1 MESEFEKDIDNNTTL
16 DEFQIHSFNDE
27 NSQYW
32 NFNPYIS
39 FKLGIN
45 EEIPIVEKT
54 NKKVLFLSI
63 KKGRKE
69 KKGKID
75 EYDSGHIHDKYSTD
89 NIKGRI
95 QRHYISFLMEYL
107 NDLLEYFGYKD
118 KFLDIAYQFKKDVS
132 KKYISFLKGI
142 TIGELLSKKRSSK
155 FRTYNIDHNM
165 NVYNKVINN
174 PVINKILSEK
184 YITLFKDV
192 YYKNKTIINLKKYG
206 FNKDISLDIK
216 KVKMF
221 EHLLENSTNEI
232 EPKDEE
238 YIKKIIKIVKT
249 NYLDDDD
256 SF

>member
-1 MESEFEKDIDNNTTL
+1 
-16 DEFQIHSFNDE
+16 
-27 NSQYW
+27 
-32 NFNPYIS
+32 
-39 FKLGIN
+39 
-45 EEIPIVEKT
+45 
-54 NKKVLFLSI
+54 
-63 KKGRKE
+63 
-69 KKGKID
+69 
-75 EYDSGHIHDKYSTD
+75 
-89 NIKGRI
+89 
-95 QRHYISFLMEYL
+95 MEYL

-118 KFLDIAYQFKKDVS
+118 KFLDIEYQFKKDVS

-142 TIGELLSKKRSSK
+142 TIGELLSQERSSK